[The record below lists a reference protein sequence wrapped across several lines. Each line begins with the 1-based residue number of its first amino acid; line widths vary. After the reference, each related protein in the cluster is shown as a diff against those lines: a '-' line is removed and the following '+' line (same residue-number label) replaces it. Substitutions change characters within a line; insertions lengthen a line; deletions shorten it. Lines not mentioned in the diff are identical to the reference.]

1 MKGGEKVMARYS
13 YIRASGVRKF
23 AKEKGRRC
31 RADFLS
37 TLDRTIFKMV
47 EEACEVSRGEK
58 TLKADDL
65 I

>member
-1 MKGGEKVMARYS
+1 MGSYA
-13 YIRASGVRKF
+13 YIRASGVRRL
-23 AKEKGRRC
+23 AKEKSKRC

-58 TLKADDL
+58 TLRADNL

>member
-1 MKGGEKVMARYS
+1 MARYS
-13 YIRASGVRKF
+13 YIRASGVRLL
-23 AKEKGRRC
+23 AKDKGKRC

-37 TLDRTIFKMV
+37 TLDRAVWKMV

-58 TLKADDL
+58 TLRADNL